1 MEVSFL
7 LRLFSYKV
15 LVDLNMLD
23 KTRKDGKTKV
33 AFGKKRICD
42 AIVGKF

>member
-1 MEVSFL
+1 MQVSFL

-15 LVDLNMLD
+15 LADFNMLG
-23 KTRKDGKTKV
+23 KTRMDGKIKAV
-33 AFGKKRICD
+33 FGKKRICD

>member
-1 MEVSFL
+1 MPVSFL
-7 LRLFSYKV
+7 LRIFSYKV
-15 LVDLNMLD
+15 LADFNMLG